1 MKRFFIIL
9 SLLLVFFGVYGSF
22 ATSTIFARE
31 SSNLISSVQQ
41 EVKSNYLSIKDL
53 ELFTAKENLSFTV
66 RNANGIPIPQYLD

>member
-9 SLLLVFFGVYGSF
+9 SLLMVFFGIFGTF
-22 ATSTIFARE
+22 ATSTVFARE
-31 SSNLISSVQQ
+31 GSSLISSIQQ
-41 EVKSNYLSIKDL
+41 EVKSNYLSIKEL